1 MEFWMP
7 SRRSFSELADWLI
20 GRLGRLKD
28 SCRFGGLLIL
38 AACGTSSPTPPSPV
52 PGGPSTS
59 PSFAVLVFSKTEG
72 FRHDSIPAGVAAIRQ
87 QGSARGFSVDASEDA
102 NAFSDDSLTRYKAVV
117 FLSTTGDVLNGGQ
130 QAAFERF
137 IRRGGGFVG
146 VHSAADTEYDWPFY
160 GALMG
165 AYFSGHPDIQNATIQ
180 IEDQGHPTV
189 SSLPRAWLRRDEWY
203 NFQRNP
209 RGSVTVLATIDERSY
224 SGGTM
229 SPDHPIMWSHTYEG
243 GRSWYTAGG
252 HTSESFSEPLF
263 AEHLGKAVLWV
274 AGAI

>member
-1 MEFWMP
+1 MEFLMP
-7 SRRSFSELADWLI
+7 LRRSFHDASWIA
-20 GRLGRLKD
+20 
-28 SCRFGGLLIL
+28 GLLMV
-38 AACGTSSPTPPSPV
+38 AACGGGSKTPESPSPM
-52 PGGPSTS
+52 PNMPST
-59 PSFAVLVFSKTEG
+59 PATFAVLVFSKTEG
-72 FRHDSIPAGVAAIRQ
+72 FRHDSIPAGIAAVRQ
-87 QGSARGFSVDASEDA
+87 QGHVRGFSIDATEDSS
-102 NAFSDDSLTRYKAVV
+102 AFTDDNLARYKAVV
-117 FLSTTGDVLNGGQ
+117 FLSTTGDVLNPAQ
-130 QAAFERF
+130 QSAFERF

-165 AYFSGHPDIQNATIQ
+165 AYFSGHPDIQTATIQ

-189 SSLPRAWLRRDEWY
+189 SSLPRMWPRRDEWY

-209 RGSVTVLATIDERSY
+209 RGNVTVLATLDERTY

-229 SPDHPIMWSHTYEG
+229 SPDHPIMWSHVHEG

-252 HTSESFSEPLF
+252 HTTESYAEPPF
-263 AEHLGKAVLWV
+263 VEHLGKAVLWV